1 MNVSRCFIFILF
13 ILLPFMAL
21 AQKAQKVYGSYV
33 YYAPENVTV
42 EEAKWTALER
52 AKITALADA
61 FGTLV
66 SQNNTTI
73 LSNKNGDTDTR
84 FFSLGGSEV
93 KGEWIETLD
102 EPEYHISYEQNTLI
116 VKVSVCGKARE
127 IIHADIDLA
136 VKLLRNG
143 TELKSESAEYRN
155 GDDLYLYFQS
165 PVDGYLTVYLLD
177 ELSQM
182 VYCLLPY
189 QASSDGA
196 VSIKHDVPY
205 IFFSVDKALDN
216 PLMVDE
222 YVMTCSNEKE
232 YNTVYIIFS
241 PNPFVKANSESSDVE
256 TLPRQLPLN
265 EFQKWLSKGRNRD
278 KEMRVERKFIMIEK

>member
-1 MNVSRCFIFILF
+1 MS
-13 ILLPFMAL
+13 L
-21 AQKAQKVYGSYV
+21 AQKTQKVCGSYI
-33 YYAPENVTV
+33 YYAPENVSV
-42 EEAKWTALER
+42 EDAKRIALER
-52 AKITALADA
+52 AKITALAGA

-66 SQNNTTI
+66 TQNNTTI
-73 LSNKNGDTDTR
+73 LSNKNGETDTR

-93 KGEWIETLD
+93 KGEWIETIE

-127 IIHADIDLA
+127 IVHADIDYTA
-136 VKLLRNG
+136 KLLRNG
-143 TELKSESAEYRN
+143 TELKYESAEYRN

-177 ELSQM
+177 ELSQK

-196 VSIKHDVPY
+196 VSIKHDIPY
-205 IFFSVDKALDN
+205 VFFSVDKALDY
-216 PLMVDE
+216 PSSVDE
-222 YVMTCSNEKE
+222 YVMTCSYEKE

-241 PNPFVKANSESSDVE
+241 PNRFVKANSKGSDIE
-256 TLPRQLPLN
+256 TLPRQLSLDV
-265 EFQKWLSKGRNRD
+265 FQKWLNKGRNRD
-278 KEMRVERKFIMIEK
+278 KEMRVEQKFIMIEK

>member
-1 MNVSRCFIFILF
+1 MGISRCYIFILLIF
-13 ILLPFMAL
+13 LSSVAL
-21 AQKAQKVYGSYV
+21 AQGTKKVCGSYI
-33 YYAPENVTV
+33 YYAPENVSV
-42 EEAKWTALER
+42 EEAKRTALER

-61 FGTLV
+61 FGVLV
-66 SQNNTTI
+66 SQNNTTL
-73 LSNKNGDTDTR
+73 LSNNNGETDTR

-127 IIHADIDLA
+127 IVHADIDFTA
-136 VKLLRNG
+136 KLLRNG
-143 TELKSESAEYRN
+143 TELKYESTEYRN

-165 PVDGYLTVYLLD
+165 PIDGYLTVYLLE
-177 ELSQM
+177 ELSQT

-189 QASSDGA
+189 QASGDGA
-196 VSIKHDVPY
+196 VSIKHDTPY
-205 IFFSVDKALDN
+205 VFFSVDKALNN
-216 PLMVDE
+216 PSLVDE

-241 PNPFVKANSESSDVE
+241 PNRFVKANSKDSDVE
-256 TLPRQLPLN
+256 ILPRQLSLDV
-265 EFQKWLSKGRNRD
+265 FQKWLSKGRNRD

>member
-1 MNVSRCFIFILF
+1 MDISRCFIFIFLM
-13 ILLPFMAL
+13 LLSSITL
-21 AQKAQKVYGSYV
+21 AQKTQKVCGSYI
-33 YYAPENVTV
+33 YYAPENVSV
-42 EEAKWTALER
+42 EEAKRTALER

-66 SQNNTTI
+66 TQNNTTI
-73 LSNKNGDTDTR
+73 LSNKNGETDTR

-102 EPEYHISYEQNTLI
+102 GPEYHISYEQNTLI
-116 VKVSVCGKARE
+116 VKVSVCGKVRE
-127 IIHADIDLA
+127 IVHTDIDFTA
-136 VKLLRNG
+136 KLLRNG
-143 TELKSESAEYRN
+143 TELKYESAEYRN

-177 ELSQM
+177 ELSQT

-189 QASSDGA
+189 QASGDGA
-196 VSIKHDVPY
+196 VSIKHDTPY
-205 IFFSVDKALDN
+205 VFFSVDKALDN
-216 PLMVDE
+216 PSMVDE

-241 PNPFVKANSESSDVE
+241 PNRFVKANSKGSNVE
-256 TLPRQLPLN
+256 TLPRQLSLD
-265 EFQKWLSKGRNRD
+265 EFQEWLNKGRNRD
-278 KEMRVERKFIMIEK
+278 KEMRVEQKFIMIEK